1 MVNDKKLLPFFRKDT
16 FSKKQKLKDIP
27 ICEMATVIRE
37 KSKAKGVLVMIDHD
51 DEGTQMGCSGLT
63 REQALLL
70 VKYWSDQL
78 IEELDS
84 EK

>member
-1 MVNDKKLLPFFRKDT
+1 MGSDKELLPLDT
-16 FSKKQKLKDIP
+16 FSRKQKLKDIP
-27 ICEMATVIRE
+27 ICEMAKVIRK
-37 KSKAKGVLVMIDHD
+37 KSKGKGVLVMIDHG

-70 VKYWSDQL
+70 VKYWSNKL
-78 IEELDS
+78 IKELDR

>member
-1 MVNDKKLLPFFRKDT
+1 
-16 FSKKQKLKDIP
+16 
-27 ICEMATVIRE
+27 MATVIRE

-70 VKYWSDQL
+70 VKYWSDEL